1 MFYKLT
7 LPSLAAHLMFE
18 NPDIL
23 GTVTRTAKLALKSQI
38 DKIQFQ
44 IQRFASYSTKEIIVN
59 EKLRLNEGTLASYSA
74 PV

>member
-7 LPSLAAHLMFE
+7 LPSLAANLMFE
-18 NPDIL
+18 NPDISS
-23 GTVTRTAKLALKSQI
+23 TVIRTAKLALKTQI

-44 IQRFASYSTKEIIVN
+44 IQRFSSYSTKEIIVN
-59 EKLRLNEGTLASYSA
+59 EKLRLNEGTLASFSV